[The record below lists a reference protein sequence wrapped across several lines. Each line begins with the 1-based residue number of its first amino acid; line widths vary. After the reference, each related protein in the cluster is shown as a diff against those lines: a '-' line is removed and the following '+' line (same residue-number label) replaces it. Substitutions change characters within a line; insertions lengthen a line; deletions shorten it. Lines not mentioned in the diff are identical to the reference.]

1 MYLKDI
7 IRWGLEMKTVDK
19 EKLWEAYQKNPSCE
33 IREKIILEYAPLVKV
48 VAGRLS
54 MYLGYNV
61 EYDDLV
67 GYGIFGLID
76 AIDKFDAAKDV
87 KFETYASLRIRGSI
101 LDQIRKMDWIPRTVR
116 QKQKK
121 LDEAIKKIEM
131 QTGRNASEEEIAKE
145 IGISDDELSIWQSQL
160 KVTNVVSLNEYVE
173 QGTEPVMDAKNNS
186 HFIQPEEKVQEN
198 ELKQVLKDTLKLLT
212 EKERRVIE
220 LYYYEELTLKEISKV
235 LEVSESRVSQLHTK
249 ALLKMK
255 KKMGNYMEILVD

>member
-1 MYLKDI
+1 
-7 IRWGLEMKTVDK
+7 MKATEK
-19 EKLWEAYQKNPSCE
+19 EKLWESYQKNPSPE
-33 IREKIILEYAPLVKV
+33 IREQIILEYASLVKV

-121 LDEAIKKIEM
+121 LDEAIRQIEM
-131 QTGRNASEEEIAKE
+131 RTGKNASDEEIAQE
-145 IGISDDELSIWQSQL
+145 IGISDDELLNWQSQL

-173 QGTEPVMDAKNNS
+173 QGSEPVMDARNNS
-186 HFIQPEEKVQEN
+186 HFAQPEEKIQEN
-198 ELKQVLKDTLKLLT
+198 ELKKVLKDTLKLLT
-212 EKERRVIE
+212 EKERKVIE

-249 ALLKMK
+249 ALLKMR
-255 KKMGNYMEILVD
+255 KKMGNYMDILVD